1 MYHIDI
7 NDKNKHCS
15 RGEYGFKLIID
26 IGLSVVKTHKHKEVI
41 TSQNNN

>member
-15 RGEYGFKLIID
+15 RGEYGFKLIVD
-26 IGLSVVKTHKHKEVI
+26 VELSVVETHKEIVG
-41 TSQNNN
+41 S